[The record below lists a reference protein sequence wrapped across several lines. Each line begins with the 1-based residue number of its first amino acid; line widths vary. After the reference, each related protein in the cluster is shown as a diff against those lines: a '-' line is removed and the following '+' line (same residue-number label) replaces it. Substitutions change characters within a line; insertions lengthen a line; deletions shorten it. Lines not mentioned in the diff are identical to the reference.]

1 LFRRGNHRP
10 QTTRD
15 TAMTDAIITPE
26 LLEWIGRKTPLRH
39 LEIISAAD
47 VRRYVDATGDAN
59 PLWLDDDFA
68 RTAGYRARLLPPTL
82 VGWVPFS
89 FKEGTE
95 RANSDPSDLRRQL
108 PLPSEYTNVRNAG
121 SETEWVEP
129 AYLGDQLAT
138 QSTILDI
145 TARPGKAGL
154 GIYISQEEQVLNSL
168 QQMVLRRR
176 HTLAV
181 FPDKQFSGASKD
193 SQ

>member
-1 LFRRGNHRP
+1 VS
-10 QTTRD
+10 D
-15 TAMTDAIITPE
+15 TVITPE
-26 LLEWIGRKTPLRH
+26 LRGWIGRKALLRP

-59 PLWLDDDFA
+59 PLWLDDVFA
-68 RTAGYRARLLPPTL
+68 RSAGYRGRILPPTL

-95 RANSDPSDLRRQL
+95 RANSDPTDLRRQL

-121 SETEWVEP
+121 SETEWLQP
-129 AYLGDQLAT
+129 AYLGEQLST
-138 QSTILDI
+138 QSVIIDI
-145 TARPGKAGL
+145 VERQGKSGL
-154 GIYISQEEQVLNSL
+154 GIYVSQEEQVLNTE

-181 FPDKQFSGASKD
+181 FPDKRFTGASTASK
-193 SQ
+193 

>member
-1 LFRRGNHRP
+1 
-10 QTTRD
+10 
-15 TAMTDAIITPE
+15 MTDSVITSE
-26 LLEWIGRKTPLRH
+26 LRAWIGRKTPLRP

-68 RTAGYRARLLPPTL
+68 RDAGYRSRILPPTL

-95 RANSDPSDLRRQL
+95 RANTDPTDLRRQL

-121 SETEWVEP
+121 SETEWVQP
-129 AYLGDQLAT
+129 AYLGEQLSM
-138 QSTILDI
+138 QSSIVDMV
-145 TARPGKAGL
+145 ARQGKAGF
-154 GIYISQEEQVLNSL
+154 GIYISQEELVLNA
-168 QQMVLRRR
+168 QKEIILRRR

-181 FPDKQFSGASKD
+181 FPDKKFTAAPKD
-193 SQ
+193 TN